1 MDDGLDYEVSTKVR
15 FLLNYDGAEE
25 FNTLLLPDVQE
36 AFVNHVKE
44 VYERNDTLREYISGD
59 LNFRF
64 DGRRVDLE
72 YVFSC
77 CDENEAEAESFS
89 EYCVREVQRDL
100 EEVGCRLTHIA
111 CSADEADMAWLE
123 ELEDAI
129 FGPRGAA
136 DDEHLQPEFGGMI
149 M

>member
-77 CDENEAEAESFS
+77 CDENEDRKS
-89 EYCVREVQRDL
+89 VV
-100 EEVGCRLTHIA
+100 
-111 CSADEADMAWLE
+111 
-123 ELEDAI
+123 
-129 FGPRGAA
+129 
-136 DDEHLQPEFGGMI
+136 
-149 M
+149 